1 MSFNSYL
8 NYPDPIV
15 AEAAQQLQQ
24 ITNSY
29 QQKQMSQQEYDE
41 LTNDVLNFQR
51 VIQLTNDVNRQ
62 TEGYK
67 IFQQLLQIVMTVKS
81 FVV

>member
-62 TEGYK
+62 TEVYK